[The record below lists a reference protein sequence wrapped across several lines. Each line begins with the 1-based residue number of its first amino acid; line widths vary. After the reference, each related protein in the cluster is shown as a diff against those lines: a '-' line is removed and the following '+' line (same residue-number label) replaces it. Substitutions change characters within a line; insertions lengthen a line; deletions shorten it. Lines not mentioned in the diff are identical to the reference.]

1 MWKGFGGKTGGFSL
15 DWGRGVCVGRMRD
28 GKCLLS
34 LPALPPLFAVSI
46 PINSTAWS
54 GLVSGAV
61 QAAAFNPYDR
71 ALYLSITRNRDFL
84 HLDNWR
90 QPFQGF
96 AQAFFQ
102 RTLAGGLFF
111 PLEDA
116 FRHLFAPLRLSLTL
130 KDLLIGKCAGAL
142 NGLILNPIS
151 VVKYRMWG

>member
-1 MWKGFGGKTGGFSL
+1 MTE
-15 DWGRGVCVGRMRD
+15 

-34 LPALPPLFAVSI
+34 LPALPKLLVVGTPF
-46 PINSTAWS
+46 NRTAWS
-54 GLVSGAV
+54 GLISGAV
-61 QAAAFNPYDR
+61 QAVAFNPYDR

-96 AQAFFQ
+96 AQAFIQ
-102 RTLAGGLFF
+102 RTLTAGLFF
-111 PLEDA
+111 PLED
-116 FRHLFAPLRLSLTL
+116 FCRHLLNPLRISLTL
-130 KDLLIGKCAGAL
+130 KDVFIGKCAGAL